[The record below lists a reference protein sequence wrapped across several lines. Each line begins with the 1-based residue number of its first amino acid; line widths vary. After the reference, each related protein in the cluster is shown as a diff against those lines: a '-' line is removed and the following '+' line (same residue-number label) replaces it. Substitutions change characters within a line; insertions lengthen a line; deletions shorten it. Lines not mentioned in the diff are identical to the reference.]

1 MFQNY
6 IRFNLFLKWIH
17 SLSREYIKLFLYL
30 KETIA
35 MMLAK
40 YLNGRIKVS
49 KTAND
54 LSAVYIQAFLEG
66 I

>member
-1 MFQNY
+1 
-6 IRFNLFLKWIH
+6 
-17 SLSREYIKLFLYL
+17 
-30 KETIA
+30 

-40 YLNGRIKVS
+40 CLNGRIKVS